1 MDFHCRVFFSLR
13 TRVNKIETMYG
24 MALEYVKDEP
34 RSTFMFTRGRS
45 YIASIS
51 FTRVIIIE
59 AMYGGSCVNEEV
71 EPRATFTF
79 KHVNLESVRT

>member
-1 MDFHCRVFFSLR
+1 MHERSL
-13 TRVNKIETMYG
+13 VSIKVEQG
-24 MALEYVKDEP
+24 
-34 RSTFMFTRGRS
+34 STFTFTGDLS

-79 KHVNLESVRT
+79 KHVNFESVRT

>member
-1 MDFHCRVFFSLR
+1 
-13 TRVNKIETMYG
+13 MYG

-34 RSTFMFTRGRS
+34 RSTFMFTRGLS

-51 FTRVIIIE
+51 FTRLIIIE
-59 AMYGGSCVNEEV
+59 ATYGGSCVNEEV

-79 KHVNLESVRT
+79 KHVKFESVRT

>member
-1 MDFHCRVFFSLR
+1 
-13 TRVNKIETMYG
+13 MYG

-34 RSTFMFTRGRS
+34 RSTFMFTRGLS

-79 KHVNLESVRT
+79 TRGVNFTCVQTGKLRDSGKQPLANFQPND

>member
-1 MDFHCRVFFSLR
+1 M
-13 TRVNKIETMYG
+13 KIETMYG

-34 RSTFMFTRGRS
+34 RSTFTFTRGLS

-51 FTRVIIIE
+51 FTRVINIE
-59 AMYGGSCVNEEV
+59 AMYRGSFVNEEV

-79 KHVNLESVRT
+79 KHVNFASVRT